1 MKRPKNPELDKLG
14 IGRDRC
20 VESSCREAG
29 VSAKETKNMTR
40 LLGKRAPLHE
50 IAGNMSGRPTRAR

>member
-1 MKRPKNPELDKLG
+1 MKRPKNPELEKLG

-20 VESSCREAG
+20 VETSCREAG
-29 VSAKETKNMTR
+29 VSAKETTNMKR

-50 IAGNMSGRPTRAR
+50 IAGNLSGRPTRAR